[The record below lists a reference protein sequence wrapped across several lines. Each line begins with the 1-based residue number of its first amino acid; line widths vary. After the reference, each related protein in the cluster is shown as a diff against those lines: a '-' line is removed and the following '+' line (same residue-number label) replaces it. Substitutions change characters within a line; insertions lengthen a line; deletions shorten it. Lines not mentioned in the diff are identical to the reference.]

1 MRLSFNLSHKAKI
14 QNPVF
19 ENEPSEISAL
29 SAKKCKRTGFWFF
42 FFLHSISSKITVVK
56 EKEGKKRKSEKEKRR
71 RTEYINLWLNS

>member
-19 ENEPSEISAL
+19 ENEPSEL
-29 SAKKCKRTGFWFF
+29 SAVSEKKCKRTRFCF

-56 EKEGKKRKSEKEKRR
+56 EKAGKKRKSEKEKRR

>member
-29 SAKKCKRTGFWFF
+29 SAKKCKRTGFCS

-56 EKEGKKRKSEKEKRR
+56 EKAGKKRKSEKEKRR